1 MNSTLLNPVKE
12 ANNMQKDT
20 VVFDLINKEL
30 ERQRNGIEL
39 IASENFASLQVI
51 QAIGTVPNN
60 KYAEGYPGKRYYGG
74 CEVVDEIETL
84 AIERLK
90 KIFNASWAN
99 VQPHSGAQA
108 NGAVFLAVM
117 KPGEKVLGLDLSMG
131 GHLTHGSPANF
142 SGKTYQAL
150 HYGVTKEGIVDY
162 DQMEKKALDEKPKMI
177 ICGASAYSRDWD
189 YARIRAIADKI
200 GAIVFADIA
209 HPAGLIATGL
219 LNDPFEHCHIVSSTT
234 HKTLRGPRGGI
245 IMLRNDFENPWGI
258 KDPKGN
264 TRTMSQLL
272 DLAVFPGTQGG
283 PLEHVIAAKAISFG
297 EILSENFKAYGKQ
310 IINNAQAMAASFV
323 KRGYNL
329 ISNGTDNHLM
339 LIDLRNKNLTGKKA
353 QETLDKA
360 HITLNKNAVPFDD
373 KSPFVTS
380 GIRVGVPAITTRGMK
395 ETHMETLVEMI
406 DKVLMNV
413 DDEKVIN
420 AVKMDVRAFMQ
431 QFPLYPELG

>member
-1 MNSTLLNPVKE
+1 
-12 ANNMQKDT
+12 MQKDT
-20 VVFDLINKEL
+20 QIFDLINQEL
-30 ERQRNGIEL
+30 HRQRNGIEL
-39 IASENFASLQVI
+39 IASENFTSLQVM
-51 QAIGTVPNN
+51 QAMGTVPTN

-74 CEVVDEIETL
+74 CEVVDEIETI

-90 KIFNASWAN
+90 KVFNASWAN

-108 NGAVFLAVM
+108 NAAVFLACL
-117 KPGEKVLGLDLSMG
+117 KPGDKILGLDLSMG

-142 SGKTYQAL
+142 SGKNFQAL
-150 HYGVTKEGIVDY
+150 FYGVKKETGHVDY
-162 DQMEKKALDEKPKMI
+162 DQLEATALKEKPKMI

-189 YARIRAIADKI
+189 YKRIREVSDKI
-200 GAIVFADIA
+200 GAVIMADIA
-209 HPAGLIATGL
+209 HPAGLIAKGL
-219 LNDPFEHCHIVSSTT
+219 LNDPFDHCHIITSTT

-245 IMLRNDFENPWGI
+245 IMLRHDFENTWGI
-258 KDPKGN
+258 KDPKGK

-283 PLEHVIAAKAISFG
+283 PLEHVIAAKAVSFG
-297 EILSENFKAYGKQ
+297 EILSDDFTVYAKQ
-310 IINNAQAMAASFV
+310 VITNAQAMAKAFV
-323 KRGYNL
+323 SRGYNL

-353 QETLDKA
+353 QESLDKA

-380 GIRVGVPAITTRGMK
+380 GIRVGVPAITTRGMQ
-395 ETHMETLVEMI
+395 ENDMETVVAML
-406 DKVLMNV
+406 DKILMNI
-413 DDEKVIN
+413 DNEKTIGD
-420 AVKMDVRAFMQ
+420 VKTEVKIFMQ